1 MNAPLNGYVMET
13 SGLKLVQP
21 PGLRSP
27 RQRISYDSQEV
38 QENLIHA
45 FDGLIPY
52 MNVIDGDY
60 VQYHWDDGSGRDSC
74 AESVPVESMAA
85 LPKGEML
92 RLMQGWIM
100 LRKLAQNPNLP
111 AGMDTMMLNFRI
123 PDPRIAPKC
132 YRVYKCPKTRQQKI
146 HICWGYESSKMPS
159 IPIDRAVAAF
169 FGVTVENITSLLA
182 TSMVNHATTESIPLP
197 SQTTLHASQY
207 INDSNEGKRHNKWIW
222 LSVGMAAAI
231 TLLSCIV
238 MAGRM
243 NEKNNEA
250 NAVVKHA
257 LPVATSPRT
266 LPVSMR
272 TPQKAEESSKP
283 LYNAVNSSPMVSVPA
298 PSLDAAVMV
307 TKESAQTQA
316 IGVESML
323 TRQKISVRKIASDF
337 VVKPSVDGVLLPT
350 AP

>member
-1 MNAPLNGYVMET
+1 MNTPLNGYVMET

-60 VQYHWDDGSGRDSC
+60 VQYHWDDGSGRDTC

-111 AGMDTMMLNFRI
+111 AGMDTMLLNFRI
-123 PDPRIAPKC
+123 PDPRRAPTY

-146 HICWGYESSKMPS
+146 HICWGYESSKLPS

-169 FGVTVENITSLLA
+169 FGVSVENISSLLA
-182 TSMVNHATTESIPLP
+182 TSMVNHATTELPVP
-197 SQTTLHASQY
+197 SQTALHSSQSL
-207 INDSNEGKRHNKWIW
+207 NDSNGSKSRNLWIW
-222 LSVGMAAAI
+222 IGVGIAAVIAFLSSIIIIGI
-231 TLLSCIV
+231 F
-238 MAGRM
+238 
-243 NEKNNEA
+243 NKDNNEDYVA
-250 NAVVKHA
+250 NKHA
-257 LPVATSPRT
+257 LPEVVTQMT
-266 LPVSMR
+266 VPVSMSA
-272 TPQKAEESSKP
+272 PQVVANTSES
-283 LYNAVNSSPMVSVPA
+283 LQNSVVTASTVSVPT

-307 TKESAQTQA
+307 AQESPQSQA
-316 IGVESML
+316 IGIESMFSG
-323 TRQKISVRKIASDF
+323 QNISNRKASSDF
-337 VVKPSVDGVLLPT
+337 AVKPTIDGVLMPSS
-350 AP
+350 P